1 MENLKNKKLYKLVLS
16 AMFVAVIAICS
27 WISIPTTVP
36 FTLQTLGIFI
46 AAGLL
51 GWKYGTL
58 SVAVYILLGLVG
70 VPVFANFS
78 SGVGAIMGPTGGYI
92 IGFLFTAVFL
102 AATRGEKYNFKRYAL
117 LGCVVGIP
125 LIYLFGFVQLKL
137 VTGMPWDKAFMTGVL
152 PFIPLDIVKCLGAAF
167 LAGPIHRIFDHK

>member
-16 AMFVAVIAICS
+16 AVFVAVIAICS

-78 SGVGAIMGPTGGYI
+78 SGVGAIVGPTGGYI
-92 IGFLFTAVFL
+92 IGFLFTAL
-102 AATRGEKYNFKRYAL
+102 AVGLITKFFGKKFYVLIIAM
-117 LGCVVGIP
+117 VVG
-125 LIYLFGFVQLKL
+125 LALCYLFG
-137 VTGMPWDKAFMTGVL
+137 TIWFM
-152 PFIPLDIVKCLGAAF
+152 IVYQCDFAAA
-167 LAGPIHRIFDHK
+167 LMMCVVPYLIFDGCKILLASILVNRLHKYV

>member
-92 IGFLFTAVFL
+92 IGFLFTALAVGLITKFL
-102 AATRGEKYNFKRYAL
+102 LRTRPL
-117 LGCVVGIP
+117 LEM
-125 LIYLFGFVQLKL
+125 K
-137 VTGMPWDKAFMTGVL
+137 
-152 PFIPLDIVKCLGAAF
+152 
-167 LAGPIHRIFDHK
+167 